1 MKNFLDW
8 LTDYINSGWLLL
20 FTIIVA
26 SNVILLSIVF
36 IAWTYNPVI
45 MRMQFVLTLL
55 MLIPVAAYWI
65 DTKEKAK

>member
-20 FTIIVA
+20 FIIVVVA
-26 SNVILLSIVF
+26 NVVLLSIAF
-36 IAWTYNPVI
+36 IAWIYNPVI
-45 MRMQFVLTLL
+45 MIMQFVLILL